1 MKRASV
7 GPTSYKKYLIEDLS
21 LKEMVR
27 HFFNNRRVGGYGST
41 LLRYSGQYLT
51 T

>member
-1 MKRASV
+1 V
-7 GPTSYKKYLIEDLS
+7 WPTSYKKYLIEDLP

-27 HFFNNRRVGGYGST
+27 HFLNNRRVGGYGCT
-41 LLRYSGQYLT
+41 LIRYAGQYFT